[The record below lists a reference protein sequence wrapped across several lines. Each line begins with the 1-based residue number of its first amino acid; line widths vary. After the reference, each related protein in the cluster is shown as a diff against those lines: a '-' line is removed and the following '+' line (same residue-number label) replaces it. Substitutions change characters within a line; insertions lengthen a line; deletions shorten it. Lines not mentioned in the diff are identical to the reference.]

1 MQMTE
6 GEIVRSY
13 KEAKNKSQQVGILAE
28 LNCCSK
34 EKIIEI
40 LKQEGTPSR
49 ELPRQRKKKDLVDTS
64 IVVTKK
70 NLEIKKMAV
79 VEEKNKK
86 QLPEAVKEAIS
97 KQMIEEQEAIDR
109 HSQRLKELN
118 DYLLGVNE

>member
-28 LNCCSK
+28 LNCCPK

-40 LKQEGTPSR
+40 LKEAGTPSR
-49 ELPRQRKKKDLVDTS
+49 ELPRQRKKKDLVDTA
-64 IVVTKK
+64 IAVAKK
-70 NLEIKKMAV
+70 KEELKMAA

-86 QLPEAVKEAIS
+86 SLPESVKEAIS

-109 HSQRLKELN
+109 HSLRLKELN
-118 DYLLGVNE
+118 DYLLGVSE